1 MLTRSWGSWRTTT
14 TLIEATTRMRNAE
27 CGMRNVGA
35 GVARQ
40 ATVPCYSAFRIPH
53 SALASPHQLQYP
65 EPLRILPIPAQ
76 PHPAVPPAP
85 DELAR
90 PALAAGEHLVNDK
103 VESDLASHVCVVPF
117 GPGDREGDAVA
128 LIRAAPAAPDRP
140 RHAGAVARAPHGS
153 GRSEEHTSE
162 LQSRVDLVCRL
173 LLEKKKNVTNT

>member
-14 TLIEATTRMRNAE
+14 TLIEATTQMRNAE
-27 CGMRNVGA
+27 YGMRNVRA

-53 SALASPHQLQYP
+53 SALASSHQLQYP

-103 VESDLASHVCVVPF
+103 VESDQIGRASCRERVYVMVVD
-117 GPGDREGDAVA
+117 G
-128 LIRAAPAAPDRP
+128 
-140 RHAGAVARAPHGS
+140 
-153 GRSEEHTSE
+153 T
-162 LQSRVDLVCRL
+162 
-173 LLEKKKNVTNT
+173 